1 MARTKKPTAARKE
14 LLRTAGDLFYGEGIR
29 AVGVDAITSRS
40 GVALMTL
47 YNHFGSKDELVV
59 AYLRER
65 SERFREWLQAQL
77 AELAGPPNDRVLGIV
92 DALAGYLGAPRF
104 RGCAFVNATVEFPDR
119 GHPVH
124 TVVAEHKRAVR
135 GILAQHV
142 EDAGFENPDVLA
154 AQLMVV
160 IEGLQVTAL
169 LDSTTEATE
178 RARAIVVALVS
189 QQTRRQ

>member
-1 MARTKKPTAARKE
+1 MARTKKPTPARKE
-14 LLRTAGDLFYGEGIR
+14 LLQTANDLFYADGIR
-29 AVGVDAITSRS
+29 AVGVNTITSRS

-59 AYLRER
+59 TYLRER
-65 SERFREWLQAQL
+65 SDRFREWLHARL
-77 AELAGPPNDRVLGIV
+77 AELAGTPNDRVLGVI
-92 DALAGYLGAPRF
+92 DAFADDLAAPRF

-119 GHPVH
+119 DHPVH

-135 GILAQHV
+135 EILARHV
-142 EDAGFENPDVLA
+142 DDAGFENPDMLA

-169 LDSTTEATE
+169 LDSAAQATE
-178 RARAIVVALVS
+178 RARAIVIALVS
-189 QQTRRQ
+189 QHSRRR

>member
-1 MARTKKPTAARKE
+1 MARTRKPTPARRQ
-14 LLRTAGDLFYGEGIR
+14 LLKSAHELFYAEGIR
-29 AVGVDAITSRS
+29 AVGVHAITERS

-65 SERFREWLQAQL
+65 SDRFREWLQAQL
-77 AELAGPPNDRVLGIV
+77 ADLGGTADDRLLGIV
-92 DALAGYLGAPRF
+92 DVFADYLAAPRF

-119 GHPVH
+119 DHPVH

-135 GILAQHV
+135 GILARHV
-142 EDAGFENPDVLA
+142 DGAGFENPDVLA
-154 AQLMVV
+154 AHVMVV

-169 LDSTTEATE
+169 LESTAEATE
-178 RARAIVVALVS
+178 RARAIVVALAS
-189 QQTRRQ
+189 QHARR

>member
-1 MARTKKPTAARKE
+1 MARTKKPTPARKE

-47 YNHFGSKDELVV
+47 YNHFGSKDELVI

-65 SERFREWLQAQL
+65 SDRFGEWLQAQL
-77 AELAGPPNDRVLGIV
+77 AELDGSANDRLLGIV
-92 DALAGYLGAPRF
+92 DTFADHLAAPRF
-104 RGCAFVNATVEFPDR
+104 RGCAFVNAMVEFPDR
-119 GHPVH
+119 DHPVH
-124 TVVAEHKRAVR
+124 TVIADHKRAVR
-135 GILAQHV
+135 GIIAQHV
-142 EDAGFENPDVLA
+142 EDVGFENSDVLA

-169 LDSTTEATE
+169 LDSAAEATE

-189 QQTRRQ
+189 QHARRR